1 MAITIFLGFL
11 VLPVTANLRGADRAP
26 DYTQCGV
33 LGQSHTATQRIVHGH
48 DAGQCVWRWQVSLS
62 SATDG
67 QFCGGTLIGR
77 EWVLTAAHC
86 ISKVRSGCEVRS
98 LRIGAGTW
106 KRREDVDH
114 SDTSV
119 VRRVTK
125 VYMHPLYQDNVAH
138 DYDFAL
144 LQLDKA
150 VPINRCIGV
159 ACLPHSQDR
168 SGTNCSITGWGTL
181 VSSGPT
187 PELLQEATVTL
198 LTNEICEVNYTASKN
213 TITGSMLCA
222 SGRSNTGITDTCQ
235 GDSGGPLVC
244 KEAVETSDGTMASN
258 RYVLRGVTS
267 WGQGCAYEG
276 YPGVYGR
283 VQSVLSWI
291 EDTMENK
298 VKKVYAADTKED
310 FSSLDFEGKMWKVVS
325 GECTIDASD
334 CLLSPGFPE
343 AYGDSQECK
352 VAVNPQQ
359 AMPLKVMNFT
369 TELGFDKLYVD
380 CKSFSG
386 ATGPNGVTPISSLFW
401 TSDAS
406 VTESGWRICPQE
418 AGLLP

>member
-1 MAITIFLGFL
+1 MRCLQTVRL
-11 VLPVTANLRGADRAP
+11 VAGLILLPVATANLRGGINWAE
-26 DYTQCGV
+26 CGV
-33 LGQSHTATQRIVHGH
+33 LGQSTATQRIVHGQ

-62 SATDG
+62 SASDG
-67 QFCGGTLIGR
+67 QFCTLISP

-86 ISKVRSGCEVRS
+86 ITKVRSACEVRK

-106 KRREDVDH
+106 KRREDVDV

-119 VRRVTK
+119 ERKVTK
-125 VYMHPLYQDNVAH
+125 ENVAH

-150 VPINRCIGV
+150 VPINRCIGA
-159 ACLPHSQDR
+159 ACLPR
-168 SGTNCSITGWGTL
+168 SWGTL

-187 PELLQEATVTL
+187 PELLQEAKVTL
-198 LTNEICEVNYTASKN
+198 LTNQVCEVNYTESKN

-222 SGRSNTGITDTCQ
+222 TGMSQKGITDTCQ

-244 KEAVETSDGTMASN
+244 KETVETRDGRMMSD

-283 VQSVLSWI
+283 VHSVMSWI
-291 EDTMENK
+291 EDIMENK
-298 VKKVYAADTKED
+298 VKKVYAADVKED
-310 FSSLDFEGKMWKVVS
+310 FSSLDFGDKMWLVVS
-325 GECTIDASD
+325 GECTIDSSN

-343 AYGDSQECK
+343 PYEDGQQCK
-352 VAVNPQQ
+352 VAINPSG
-359 AMPLKVMNFT
+359 ALPLAVMNFS

-386 ATGPNGVTPISSLFW
+386 DTGPDGVVPTSAIFW

-406 VTESGWRICPQE
+406 VTESGWRICPDTS
-418 AGLLP
+418 